1 MLLQKRIYE
10 WSKGLPDWQRD
21 LLRRVASGALDETG
35 HREVLRILAGAAD
48 APVPIALALEDLPA
62 DEGEHGQ
69 VELRAIRE
77 LCNINCLAP
86 GQELKL
92 APGLNA
98 VYGDNG
104 SGKSGYGRLLRRVT
118 RSGEPEEILRDVF
131 DPGTATGAQTAHF
144 DIAVD
149 DADQPVPVDLSAD
162 PDRVLSAMAAFDAS
176 RARLF
181 LTKPNVIEHVPRA
194 LRVLRALSQTQDEL
208 AETLRELAQR
218 RRAALPALPEIQET
232 TAAGKAL
239 TELDASSDVAALVSL
254 IELTADE
261 QSRLQELEQAAA
273 AIRSDQSRQ
282 LESAAKTLASN
293 TRSAAQRLADAD
305 ALLNDATI
313 AALAQMRKR
322 LDDVNAAERSLA
334 DDAFADQRFDA
345 TGQGQWR
352 EMWFAAERF
361 AEAAGAAFP
370 DAADDAACPLCQQ
383 DLDRAAQERLARF
396 QQFIGSDLRRQA
408 TDLTDGLKVKTE
420 ALPDLTMVAAAV
432 RAELRGA
439 PERLIEFG
447 EERVQIL
454 ETRLSAARAAAAGEP
469 FALEEADFAFDELR
483 VYAREQDDAAK
494 RHASLRDEEAQRQ
507 VISQLSELQA
517 RVSFV
522 KARET
527 IDKHVAG
534 LGSIARI
541 DAAVAKLNTKSI
553 SIKLRE
559 LQEVAITDRLRKAIV
574 HEVRELDPIASQIE
588 ITGQASKGETVIRLR
603 FKEPCGEKISN
614 VLSDGEQRALSLA
627 FFLAEVAVSDDR
639 SAVIFDDP
647 VSSLDHTRR
656 AYLAERL
663 VDESARRQ
671 VVVFTHDMAFIH
683 LLQEAADQAA
693 VELHGQTLQRA
704 FHRVG
709 IVTGELPT
717 KMLGTA
723 KQIRAL
729 QHRLKSELIPRHKRQ
744 EPSYEQEADRWV
756 NDLRKAYDQVI
767 EDTVLNGTVRRFS
780 SHVRVQKLHDVKWT
794 PQIAL
799 RIDREMR
806 KASPKAHHEP
816 LALHPAPHTP
826 QQLAAM
832 LDELRS
838 LYEEMSPNGDQST
851 AVEAAIADAEPVVR
865 AAAQTQT

>member
-21 LLRRVASGALDETG
+21 LLRRVAAGALDETAR
-35 HREVLRILAGAAD
+35 REVLRILAGAPD
-48 APVPIALALEDLPA
+48 APTPIALALEDLPA

-86 GQELKL
+86 GQALKL

-98 VYGDNG
+98 IYGDNG

-131 DPGTATGAQTAHF
+131 DPGPATGAQTAQF

-149 DADQPVPVDLSAD
+149 GAGRPVAVDLSSD

-208 AETLRELAQR
+208 AEALRELAQR
-218 RRAALPALPEIQET
+218 RRAALPELPVIEVT

-239 TELDASSDVAALVSL
+239 AELDESSDAAALISL
-254 IELTADE
+254 IGLTVAE
-261 QSRLQELEQAAA
+261 ESRLQELELAAA

-282 LESAAKTLASN
+282 LENAAKTLAVN
-293 TRSAAQRLADAD
+293 VRSATQRLLDTD

-313 AALAQMRKR
+313 TELAQVRKR
-322 LDDVNAAERSLA
+322 LDDVDAAERSLA
-334 DDAFADQRFDA
+334 EGAFAEQRFDG
-345 TGQGQWR
+345 TGQGPWR

-361 AEAAGAAFP
+361 AQAADAKFP
-370 DAADDAACPLCQQ
+370 DTAHGAACPLCQQ
-383 DLDRAAQERLARF
+383 ELDPPARERLARF
-396 QQFIGSDLRRQA
+396 QQFISSDLRRQA
-408 TDLTDGLKVKTE
+408 TVLTDQLKAKSE
-420 ALPDLTMVAAAV
+420 ALPDVKAIAAAV
-432 RAELRGA
+432 RTELRGT
-439 PERLIEFG
+439 PEQLLEFG
-447 EERVQIL
+447 EAQLQTL
-454 ETRLSAARAAAAGEP
+454 ETRLTAAQAATAGEP
-469 FALEEADFAFDELR
+469 FAPQKASVVVEELR
-483 VYAREQDDAAK
+483 VYAREQDAAAE
-494 RHASLRDEEAQRQ
+494 RHARLRDEEAQGK
-507 VISQLSELQA
+507 IMNELGELQA
-517 RVSFV
+517 RVKVV
-522 KARET
+522 KAKET
-527 IDKHVAG
+527 IQKYVVG
-534 LGSIARI
+534 LQSIARI
-541 DAAVAKLNTKSI
+541 DAAVSKLNTQRI

-574 HEVRELDPIASQIE
+574 HEVRELDPVASKIE

-663 VDESARRQ
+663 VEESGRRQ

-683 LLQEAADQAA
+683 LLQEAADQAQVA
-693 VELHGQTLQRA
+693 LNGQTLQRA

-709 IVTGELPT
+709 MVEGDLPT

-723 KQIRAL
+723 KQVRAL
-729 QHRLKSELIPRHKRQ
+729 QHRLKSELIPRYKRQ

-780 SHVRVQKLHDVKWT
+780 SHVRVRQLHGVKWT

-799 RIDREMR
+799 RIDQAMR
-806 KASPKAHHEP
+806 KASPKSHHEP
-816 LALHPAPHTP
+816 LALHPSAHTP
-826 QQLAAM
+826 EQLGVM

-838 LYEEMSPNGDQST
+838 LYEDMNPKSDRST
-851 AVEAAIADAEPVVR
+851 ELAAAAADAEPVVR
-865 AAAQTQT
+865 AVQPQI

>member
-1 MLLQKRIYE
+1 MLLQKRIHE
-10 WSKGLPDWQRD
+10 WSKALPDWQRD
-21 LLRRVASGALDETG
+21 LLRRVASSTLDETG
-35 HREVLRILAGAAD
+35 RREVMRILAGTPD
-48 APVPIALALEDLPA
+48 APVPIPLALEHLPA

-69 VELRAIRE
+69 VELRAISDLR
-77 LCNINCLAP
+77 NINCLAS
-86 GQELKL
+86 GQKLKL

-131 DPGTATGAQTAHF
+131 DPGTASGAQTAQF

-149 DADQPVPVDLSAD
+149 GTDCPLAVDLSTD
-162 PDRVLSAMAAFDAS
+162 PDRVLSAMATFDAS

-208 AETLRELAQR
+208 ADTLREHARR
-218 RRAALPALPEIQET
+218 RRAELPELPEIDVT

-239 TELDASSDVAALVSL
+239 SELDASSDFAAVISP
-254 IELTADE
+254 IALTAAGE
-261 QSRLQELEQAAA
+261 ARLQELELAAA

-282 LESAAKTLASN
+282 LESAARTLAVN
-293 TRSAAQRLADAD
+293 VRSAAQRLADAD
-305 ALLNDATI
+305 ALLNDTTI
-313 AALAQMRKR
+313 AELAGLRKR
-322 LDDVNAAERSLA
+322 LDDVDAAERSLA
-334 DDAFADQRFDA
+334 EGAFAEQRFEG
-345 TGQGQWR
+345 TGQGPWR

-361 AEAAGAAFP
+361 AQAAGAEFP
-370 DAADDAACPLCQQ
+370 DAADGAACPLCQQ
-383 DLDRAAQERLARF
+383 DLNAAARERLTRF

-408 TDLTDGLKVKTE
+408 TDLTDQLKAKRE
-420 ALPDLTMVAAAV
+420 ALPDVKATAAAL
-432 RAELRGA
+432 RTELRGA
-439 PERLIEFG
+439 PRELVELGEAQLQTLEARL
-447 EERVQIL
+447 L
-454 ETRLSAARAAAAGEP
+454 AAQAAAAGEP
-469 FALEEADFAFDELR
+469 FEAQEASVVVEELR
-483 VYAREQDDAAK
+483 VYAREQDAAAE
-494 RHASLRDEEAQRQ
+494 RHARLRDEQAQRKI
-507 VISQLSELQA
+507 ISELDELQA
-517 RVSFV
+517 RAKFV

-527 IDKHVAG
+527 IEKHVAG
-534 LGSIARI
+534 LQSIAHI
-541 DAAVAKLNTKSI
+541 ETAVARLNTQRI

-559 LQEVAITDRLRKAIV
+559 LQEVVITDRLRKAIV
-574 HEVRELDPIASQIE
+574 DEVRELDPIASHIE

-647 VSSLDHTRR
+647 VSSLDHIRR
-656 AYLAERL
+656 CYLAERL
-663 VDESARRQ
+663 VEESAHRQ
-671 VVVFTHDMAFIH
+671 VIVFTHDMSFIH
-683 LLQEAADQAA
+683 LLQEAADQAS

-709 IVTGELPT
+709 MVAGELPT

-780 SHVRVQKLHDVKWT
+780 SHVRVRQLHGVKWT
-794 PQIAL
+794 PQIAS
-799 RIDREMR
+799 RIDRAMR

-816 LALHPAPHTP
+816 LALHPSPHSP
-826 QQLAAM
+826 EQLAAM

-838 LYEEMSPNGDQST
+838 LYEEMSPKGDQLT
-851 AVEAAIADAEPVVR
+851 AVEAASADAEPVVR
-865 AAAQTQT
+865 AVQTQT

>member
-1 MLLQKRIYE
+1 VLLQSQIHE
-10 WSKGLPDWQRD
+10 WSTGLSDWQCD
-21 LLRRVASGALDETG
+21 LLRRVASGALDATAR
-35 HREVLRILAGAAD
+35 REVMKILAGTPD
-48 APVPIALALEDLPA
+48 APAPIPLALEDLPG

-86 GQELKL
+86 GQRLKF

-131 DPGTATGAQTAHF
+131 DPGTATGAQTAQF
-144 DIAVD
+144 DIVID
-149 DADQPVPVDLSAD
+149 GIDRPVPVDLSAG
-162 PDRVLSAMAAFDAS
+162 PDRVLSAMATFDAS

-208 AETLRELAQR
+208 AGTLHDLAR
-218 RRAALPALPEIQET
+218 TRRAALPTLPEIDPA

-239 TELDASSDVAALVSL
+239 AELDADSDVAALVAR
-254 IELTADE
+254 INLTTKE
-261 QSRLQELEQAAA
+261 ESRLQELEQAAA
-273 AIRSDQSRQ
+273 VIRSDQSRQ
-282 LESAAKTLASN
+282 LESAAKALASN
-293 TRSAAQRLADAD
+293 VRSAAQRLADAD
-305 ALLNDATI
+305 ALLDQTKI
-313 AALAQMRKR
+313 TALVQLRKR

-334 DDAFADQRFDA
+334 EDAFADQRFDG
-345 TGQGQWR
+345 TGQGPWQA
-352 EMWFAAERF
+352 MWYAAERF
-361 AEAAGAAFP
+361 AEAGGAAFP
-370 DAADDAACPLCQQ
+370 DSADEAACPLCQQ
-383 DLDRAAQERLARF
+383 DLDHAARERLIRF
-396 QQFIGSDLRRQA
+396 QRFIGSDLRRQA
-408 TDLTDGLKVKTE
+408 TDLTDELKLKTE
-420 ALPDLTMVAAAV
+420 TLPDLNTIETTVLT
-432 RAELRGA
+432 ELRGT
-439 PERLIEFG
+439 PEHLVELG
-447 EERVQIL
+447 KKNLQTL
-454 ETRLSAARAAAAGEP
+454 KMHLTAARAAAAGEP
-469 FALEEADFAFDELR
+469 FAPEQTSVAVEELR
-483 VYAREQDDAAK
+483 TYASEQDAAAK
-494 RHASLRDEEAQRQ
+494 RQASLRDEDAQRK
-507 VISQLSELQA
+507 VVRELGELQA
-517 RVSFV
+517 RATFV

-527 IDKHVAG
+527 IEKHIAG
-534 LGSIARI
+534 LQSIARI
-541 DAAVAKLNTKSI
+541 DAVVAKLNTQRI

-574 HEVRELDPIASQIE
+574 HEVRELDPIASRIE

-656 AYLAERL
+656 AYLAKRL
-663 VDESARRQ
+663 VEESARRQ
-671 VVVFTHDMAFIH
+671 VIVFTHDMAFMH
-683 LLQEAADQAA
+683 LLQEAAGEAG

-709 IVTGELPT
+709 MVDDELPT

-729 QHRLKSELIPRHKRQ
+729 QHRLNSELTPRHKRQ

-780 SHVRVQKLHDVKWT
+780 SHVRVRQLHGVKWT

-799 RIDREMR
+799 RIDRAMH

-816 LALHPAPHTP
+816 LALHPSPHTP
-826 QQLAAM
+826 EQLSTM
-832 LDELRS
+832 LEELHS
-838 LYEEMSPNGDQST
+838 LYREMNPKTERST
-851 AVEAAIADAEPVVR
+851 QIAAASADVEPVIR
-865 AAAQTQT
+865 AVQRQT

>member
-1 MLLQKRIYE
+1 MLLQKRIAE

-35 HREVLRILAGAAD
+35 RREVMLILAD
-48 APVPIALALEDLPA
+48 APDAPAPIPLALDDLPA

-98 VYGDNG
+98 IYGDNG

-131 DPGTATGAQTAHF
+131 DPGPATGAQTARF

-149 DADQPVPVDLSAD
+149 STDRPVAVDLSTD

-194 LRVLRALSQTQDEL
+194 LRVLRVLSQTQDEL
-208 AETLRELAQR
+208 AETLREHAQR
-218 RRAALPALPEIQET
+218 RRGALPELPEIDVK
-232 TAAGKAL
+232 TAAGKVL
-239 TELDASSDVAALVSL
+239 SGVDASSDVAALVSR
-254 IELTADE
+254 IALTAAE
-261 QSRLQELEQAAA
+261 ESRLHELKLAAA

-282 LESAAKTLASN
+282 LESAARTLAMN
-293 TRSAAQRLADAD
+293 VRSASQRLNDAD
-305 ALLNDATI
+305 ALLNDTMI
-313 AALAQMRKR
+313 TELAQLRKR
-322 LDDVNAAERSLA
+322 LDDVDAAERSLA
-334 DDAFADQRFDA
+334 EGAFAEQRFDA
-345 TGQGQWR
+345 TGQGPWR

-361 AEAAGAAFP
+361 AQAAGAEFP
-370 DAADDAACPLCQQ
+370 DTTDGAACPLCQQ
-383 DLDRAAQERLARF
+383 DLDPPARERLTRF

-408 TDLTDGLKVKTE
+408 TDLTDQLKAKRE
-420 ALPDLTMVAAAV
+420 ALPDVKAVAAAV
-432 RAELRGA
+432 RTELRGT
-439 PERLIEFG
+439 PEGLVELGEQQLLTLEMRL
-447 EERVQIL
+447 
-454 ETRLSAARAAAAGEP
+454 AAAHAAAIGESYAP
-469 FALEEADFAFDELR
+469 QRATVVVEELS
-483 VYAREQDDAAK
+483 VYAREQDAAAE
-494 RHASLRDEEAQRQ
+494 RHARLRDEQAQHKI
-507 VISQLSELQA
+507 ISELGELQA
-517 RVSFV
+517 RAKFV
-522 KARET
+522 EARET
-527 IDKHVAG
+527 IEKHVAG
-534 LGSIARI
+534 LQSIAHI
-541 DAAVAKLNTKSI
+541 DAAVSKLNTQRI

-574 HEVRELDPIASQIE
+574 HEVRELDPIASRIE

-663 VDESARRQ
+663 VEESARRQ
-671 VVVFTHDMAFIH
+671 VVVFTHDMAFVH
-683 LLQEAADQAA
+683 LLQEAADQAS
-693 VELHGQTLQRA
+693 VDLHGQTLQRA
-704 FHRVG
+704 FHHVG
-709 IVTGELPT
+709 MVAGDLPT

-729 QHRLKSELIPRHKRQ
+729 QHRLKSEVIPRHKRQ

-780 SHVRVQKLHDVKWT
+780 SHVRVRQLHGVKWT
-794 PQIAL
+794 PQIAS
-799 RIDREMR
+799 RIDRAMR

-816 LALHPAPHTP
+816 LALHPSPHTP
-826 QQLAAM
+826 EQLAAM

-838 LYEEMSPNGDQST
+838 LYEEMSPKSDQL
-851 AVEAAIADAEPVVR
+851 AEVEAASADAEPVVR
-865 AAAQTQT
+865 AIQTQT